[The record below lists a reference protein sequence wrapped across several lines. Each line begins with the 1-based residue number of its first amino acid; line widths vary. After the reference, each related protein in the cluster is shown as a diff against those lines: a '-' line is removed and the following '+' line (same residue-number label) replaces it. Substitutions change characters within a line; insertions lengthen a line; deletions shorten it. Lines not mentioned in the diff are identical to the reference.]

1 MEPFPFPIRREETLR
16 YLGYQGQPLED
27 SLLEKLNL
35 ARERIRR
42 VSRPLYTYRIFPL
55 SRPNRACSQGSSLL
69 LSGEDIANHLA
80 GCNQVAL
87 MAATL
92 GVQVDQGG

>member
-1 MEPFPFPIRREETLR
+1 M
-16 YLGYQGQPLED
+16 
-27 SLLEKLNL
+27 
-35 ARERIRR
+35 
-42 VSRPLYTYRIFPL
+42 SRPLYTYRIFPL
-55 SRPNRACSQGSSLL
+55 SRTETGLVPQGTNLL

-92 GVQVDQGG
+92 GVQVDQGD